1 LALFQVKIAELYE
14 FVSMIL
20 VRFEV
25 LDEKGLVKF

>member
-1 LALFQVKIAELYE
+1 LGLFQVKIAELYE
-14 FVSMIL
+14 FVSMIF